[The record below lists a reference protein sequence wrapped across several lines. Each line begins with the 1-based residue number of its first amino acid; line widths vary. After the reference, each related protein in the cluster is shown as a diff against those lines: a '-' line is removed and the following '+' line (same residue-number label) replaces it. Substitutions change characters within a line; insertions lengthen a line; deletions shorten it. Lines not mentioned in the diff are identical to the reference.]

1 MSLQIELDELYK
13 KFTQKVPPDVLNT
26 MLGVTRRL
34 VESGIAKN
42 SLKVGDKA
50 PDFNLPNATGEEV
63 RLKELLD
70 KGPVVLNFY
79 RGGCCPYCNLELN
92 AYQKHLQEINELGA
106 SFVAISP
113 QTPDKSLST
122 AEKNELKFQ
131 VLSDVGNKVADQF
144 GLVFKLPTELQ
155 ELYNNFGISLPK
167 FNGDDVLWLN
177 FSMKVYLSDH
187 KPCMICARS
196 FNLSSPD
203 SAISPPVGADLLRE
217 FIPEN

>member
-1 MSLQIELDELYK
+1 M
-13 KFTQKVPPDVLNT
+13 
-26 MLGVTRRL
+26 
-34 VESGIAKN
+34 
-42 SLKVGDKA
+42 
-50 PDFNLPNATGEEV
+50 
-63 RLKELLD
+63 LD

-79 RGGCCPYCNLELN
+79 RGGWCPYCNLELN

-131 VLSDVGNKVADQF
+131 VLSDVGNKIADQF

-167 FNGDDVLWLN
+167 FNGDESWELPMPGTYVISKDGNVQYA
-177 FSMKVYLSDH
+177 FADADYTKR
-187 KPCMICARS
+187 AE
-196 FNLSSPD
+196 PD
-203 SAISPPVGADLLRE
+203 EVIVKLEEISANE
-217 FIPEN
+217 